1 MTCGMLCVMRRERRG
16 VLHLDK
22 YSPPKAKLVRWK
34 RREKGKKKR
43 GEEKRKEKGKKEE
56 RERKGE
62 KRTSSS
68 LICEQRSCSS
78 ERIYASRG
86 RGSLLLWLI
95 FISEP

>member
-1 MTCGMLCVMRRERRG
+1 MTCGMLRVMRRERRG

-22 YSPPKAKLVRWK
+22 YSPPKANWFGGGK
-34 RREKGKKKR
+34 RREKGKIKR
-43 GEEKRKEKGKKEE
+43 EKEKEKKEE
-56 RERKGE
+56 RQWKG
-62 KRTSSS
+62 KRTSKS
-68 LICEQRSCSS
+68 LINKERSCSS

>member
-1 MTCGMLCVMRRERRG
+1 MTCGMVCVMRRERRG

-22 YSPPKAKLVRWK
+22 YSPPKANLFSRKEERK
-34 RREKGKKKR
+34 R
-43 GEEKRKEKGKKEE
+43 KRKEKGRKKKENG
-56 RERKGE
+56 KK

-68 LICEQRSCSS
+68 LNYEKGSCSS
-78 ERIYASRG
+78 ERIYVSRG